1 MKILWGILLALLFAA
16 APLWAA
22 LGGPE
27 QSVEA
32 DRARLAGQVKRTS
45 FQGYTLHEITATG
58 GRVVREYVSPA
69 GTVFGVAWEG
79 PTMPDLSQLL
89 GSYYSQFQE
98 AAAAS
103 HRRRGP
109 LYVNTGSLVVS
120 SGGHMRAFHGFAYVT
135 DLIPASV
142 SKDVIR

>member
-1 MKILWGILLALLFAA
+1 MKIRWRILLPLLVAA

-22 LGGPE
+22 LGEPE
-27 QSVEA
+27 RSVED
-32 DRARLAGQVKRTS
+32 DRARLAGQSKRTVM
-45 FQGYTLHEITATG
+45 QGYTLHEITATG
-58 GRVVREYVSPA
+58 GRVIREYVSPA

-89 GSYYSQFQE
+89 GSFYSQFQE
-98 AAAAS
+98 ASASS

-109 LYVNTGSLVVS
+109 LYVNSGSLVVS
-120 SGGHMRAFHGFAYVT
+120 SGGHMRAFRGFAYVT
-135 DLIPASV
+135 DLIPSSV